1 MPLKK
6 VERKKVKRKKVIRKK
21 VKRKKVK
28 RKKVKR
34 KRKFGKSKPKS
45 FDVRSFAKRNKVPL
59 GVAATMLASVGVGAG
74 YYYKT
79 RSSSK
84 GNSTEL
90 TYSKGEIKKSLTEP
104 IGAVIHENQK
114 LKKMLYDLSIKHE
127 ECRETIAK
135 WRQGDTLGY
144 YTSQYD
150 EALKYTELKNKNIL
164 KILDEIDKEQNTF
177 QSELFGKKR
186 RRKRKRKFGS
196 NSDKREMDY
205 YLNTN
210 TTSWQGAKLIA
221 NYSSTWYS
229 MPQDVRNLIW
239 NVSKEIAQ
247 SKKLDKSWK
256 EITDVIIKIMLE
268 KSNTITQS
276 NEKLNNR
283 TYSQNL
289 NLLINFIL
297 SGKSKTPANISTKE
311 FQSNVGKVSSFL
323 TASLGK
329 TDKRSLSLDDI
340 QSIFCAGVK
349 IKLNENS
356 KKQAE
361 KIIDDNFQ

>member
-1 MPLKK
+1 MYNYMP
-6 VERKKVKRKKVIRKK
+6 RKKVKRKKI
-21 VKRKKVK
+21 KRKKVK

-79 RSSSK
+79 RSSTK
-84 GNSTEL
+84 GNSTERK
-90 TYSKGEIKKSLTEP
+90 YSKGEIKKKLVKP
-104 IGAVIHENQK
+104 IGAVIYENQK

-150 EALKYTELKNKNIL
+150 DALKDTKLKNKNIL
-164 KILDEIDKEQNTF
+164 NILDEIDKEQNTF
-177 QSELFGKKR
+177 QVELFGKKR
-186 RRKRKRKFGS
+186 RRKSKRKFGS
-196 NSDKREMDY
+196 TSDKREMDY

-210 TTSWQGAKLIA
+210 TTTTQGFKLIG

-256 EITDVIIKIMLE
+256 EITDVIIRIMLE

-283 TYSQNL
+283 TYSQNM

-297 SGKSKTPANISTKE
+297 SGKSKTPKNISTKE
-311 FQSNVGKVSSFL
+311 FQSNVGKISSFL
-323 TASLGK
+323 TASLGEIGN
-329 TDKRSLSLDDI
+329 KRSLSLDDI

-361 KIIDDNFQ
+361 AIINNAF